1 MKKSRSPD
9 AGREPARRRV
19 RRAGAGARRTGW
31 RDRLGAHLDQHR
43 QVAAHSLR
51 QFFATPLQSLA
62 TVSVIAIA
70 LALPTG
76 LHLGVATVQQLAGGL
91 DSGNRITLYLHADIA
106 PRAIEA
112 MRGKLERHPAV
123 AATSYVSPE
132 QGLDQFKAQS
142 GFGDVLELLESNP
155 LPPVILVAAKDGAE
169 PATLDALAAEAAG
182 WPGVEQARLD
192 SQWLARVQALAA
204 LGRRLALTL
213 AAALALGVLLI
224 VGNTI
229 RLAIE
234 NRREEILVLKLVGG
248 TDAFVRRP
256 FLYLGLWYGLG
267 GGVCAWLL
275 VAGGRWWLQFPL
287 DRLAALYQ
295 ARWTIAPV
303 GAATLLVLV
312 GAAAGLGIAGA
323 RFAASRQ
330 MNAIEP

>member
-9 AGREPARRRV
+9 GGRGPAPHPKPRP
-19 RRAGAGARRTGW
+19 GARARRTRW

-51 QFFATPLQSLA
+51 RFFATPLQNLA
-62 TVSVIAIA
+62 TVLVIAIA
-70 LALPTG
+70 LALPAG
-76 LHLGVATVQQLAGGL
+76 LYLLVATVQQLAGNL
-91 DSGNRITLYLHADIA
+91 DSVNRVTLYLHADTALDAIA
-106 PRAIEA
+106 ALRE
-112 MRGKLERHPAV
+112 KLQRHPAV
-123 AATSYVSPE
+123 AATAYVSPAE
-132 QGLDQFKAQS
+132 GLAQFKAQS
-142 GFGDVLELLESNP
+142 GFGDVLELLDGNP
-155 LPPVILVAAKDGAE
+155 LPPVILVTANASAD
-169 PATLDALAAEAAG
+169 PAALAAEMGG
-182 WPGVEQARLD
+182 WPEVDQARLD
-192 SQWLARVQALAA
+192 SQWLARVGAMAA

-256 FLYLGLWYGLG
+256 FLYLGFWYGLS

-275 VAGGRWWLQFPL
+275 VAAGRWWLQLPL

-303 GAATLLVLV
+303 GAMALLALAGV
-312 GAAAGLGIAGA
+312 AAGLGIAGA
-323 RFAASRQ
+323 RLAASRQ
-330 MNAIEP
+330 MRSIEP

>member
-9 AGREPARRRV
+9 GGRGPAPHPNPRP
-19 RRAGAGARRTGW
+19 GARARRTRW

-51 QFFATPLQSLA
+51 RFFATPLQNLA
-62 TVSVIAIA
+62 TVLVIAIA
-70 LALPTG
+70 LALPAG
-76 LHLGVATVQQLAGGL
+76 LYLLVATVQQLAGNL
-91 DSGNRITLYLHADIA
+91 DSVNRVTLYLHVDTALDAIA
-106 PRAIEA
+106 ALRE
-112 MRGKLERHPAV
+112 KLQRHPAV
-123 AATSYVSPE
+123 AATAYVSPAE
-132 QGLDQFKAQS
+132 GLAQFKAQS
-142 GFGDVLELLESNP
+142 GFGDVLELLDGNP
-155 LPPVILVAAKDGAE
+155 LPPVILVTANASAD
-169 PATLDALAAEAAG
+169 PAALAAEMGG
-182 WPGVEQARLD
+182 WPEVDQARLD
-192 SQWLARVQALAA
+192 SQWLARVGAMAA

-256 FLYLGLWYGLG
+256 FLYLGFWYGLS

-275 VAGGRWWLQFPL
+275 VAAGRWWLQLPL

-303 GAATLLVLV
+303 GAMALLALAGV
-312 GAAAGLGIAGA
+312 AAGLGIAGA
-323 RFAASRQ
+323 RLAASRQ
-330 MNAIEP
+330 MRSIEP

>member
-1 MKKSRSPD
+1 MPMKKSRSPD
-9 AGREPARRRV
+9 GGRGPAPHPKPRP
-19 RRAGAGARRTGW
+19 GARARRTRW

-51 QFFATPLQSLA
+51 RFFATPLQNLA
-62 TVSVIAIA
+62 TVLVIAIA
-70 LALPTG
+70 LALPAG
-76 LHLGVATVQQLAGGL
+76 LYLLVATVQQLAGNL
-91 DSGNRITLYLHADIA
+91 DSVNRVTLYLHADTALDAIA
-106 PRAIEA
+106 ALRE
-112 MRGKLERHPAV
+112 KLQRHPAV
-123 AATSYVSPE
+123 AATAYVSPAE
-132 QGLDQFKAQS
+132 GLAQFKAQS
-142 GFGDVLELLESNP
+142 GFGDVLELLDGNP
-155 LPPVILVAAKDGAE
+155 LPPVILVTANASAD
-169 PATLDALAAEAAG
+169 PAALAAEMGG
-182 WPGVEQARLD
+182 WPEVDQARLD
-192 SQWLARVQALAA
+192 SQWLARVGAMAA

-256 FLYLGLWYGLG
+256 FLYLGFWYGLS

-275 VAGGRWWLQFPL
+275 VAAGRWWLQLPL

-303 GAATLLVLV
+303 GAMALLALAGV
-312 GAAAGLGIAGA
+312 AAGLGIAGA
-323 RFAASRQ
+323 RLAASRQ
-330 MNAIEP
+330 MRSIEP

>member
-9 AGREPARRRV
+9 GGRGPAPHLKPRP
-19 RRAGAGARRTGW
+19 GARARRTRW

-51 QFFATPLQSLA
+51 RFFATPLQNLA
-62 TVSVIAIA
+62 TVLVIAIA
-70 LALPTG
+70 LALPAG
-76 LHLGVATVQQLAGGL
+76 LYLLVATVQQLAGNL
-91 DSGNRITLYLHADIA
+91 DSVNRVTLYLHADTALDAIA
-106 PRAIEA
+106 ALRE
-112 MRGKLERHPAV
+112 KLQRHPAV
-123 AATSYVSPE
+123 AATAYVSPAE
-132 QGLDQFKAQS
+132 GLAQFKAQS
-142 GFGDVLELLESNP
+142 GFGDVLELLDGNP
-155 LPPVILVAAKDGAE
+155 LPPVILVTANASAD
-169 PATLDALAAEAAG
+169 PAALAAEMGG
-182 WPGVEQARLD
+182 WPEVDQARLD
-192 SQWLARVQALAA
+192 SQWLARVGAMAA

-256 FLYLGLWYGLG
+256 FLYLGFWYGLS

-275 VAGGRWWLQFPL
+275 VAAGRWWLQLPL

-303 GAATLLVLV
+303 GAMALLALAGV
-312 GAAAGLGIAGA
+312 AAGLGIAGA
-323 RFAASRQ
+323 RLAASRQ
-330 MNAIEP
+330 MRSIEP

>member
-9 AGREPARRRV
+9 GGRGPAPHPKPRP
-19 RRAGAGARRTGW
+19 GARARRTRW

-51 QFFATPLQSLA
+51 RFFATPLQNLA
-62 TVSVIAIA
+62 TVLVIAIA
-70 LALPTG
+70 LALPAG
-76 LHLGVATVQQLAGGL
+76 LYLLVATVQQLAGNL
-91 DSGNRITLYLHADIA
+91 DSVNRVTLYLHTDTALDAIA
-106 PRAIEA
+106 ALRE
-112 MRGKLERHPAV
+112 KLQRHPAV
-123 AATSYVSPE
+123 AATAYVSPAE
-132 QGLDQFKAQS
+132 GLAQFKAQS
-142 GFGDVLELLESNP
+142 GFGDVLELLDGNP
-155 LPPVILVAAKDGAE
+155 LPPVILVTANASAD
-169 PATLDALAAEAAG
+169 PAALAAEMGG
-182 WPGVEQARLD
+182 WPEVDQARLD
-192 SQWLARVQALAA
+192 NQWLARVGAMAA

-256 FLYLGLWYGLG
+256 FLYLGFWYGLS

-275 VAGGRWWLQFPL
+275 VAAGRWWLQLPL

-303 GAATLLVLV
+303 GAMALLALAGV
-312 GAAAGLGIAGA
+312 AAGLGIAGA
-323 RFAASRQ
+323 RLAASRQ
-330 MNAIEP
+330 MRSIEP